1 MEYFLQI
8 LEASFPLP
16 VVHFA
21 AGLLTGIALYHWL
34 GPEASRLRLDRL
46 RLQCE
51 REDRANAERKEAAQR
66 RLANCKKR
74 QEEAQKQEEQRKRQE
89 FAHELI
95 IRGIRF
101 ENGQPLD
108 KHGLRYCDE
117 CMKAGVISRL
127 WDDPKEGFCI
137 CELCAKIFPPEYN

>member
-74 QEEAQKQEEQRKRQE
+74 QEEAQKQEEQAVQLETISSTSPAKD
-89 FAHELI
+89 FIHHLL
-95 IRGIRF
+95 RF
-101 ENGQPLD
+101 NAD
-108 KHGLRYCDE
+108 
-117 CMKAGVISRL
+117 RL
-127 WDDPKEGFCI
+127 
-137 CELCAKIFPPEYN
+137 AKIRYVEVFKRYFDLMDPYQRIQIGPCGHFFLHIQAL